1 MLCVDGAREEW
12 ESIKTRAPEGPLE
25 QMAGIVLESL
35 VALRCSKESTGANN
49 RESIAGEALMA
60 RAERDLRASVTIKA
74 GRVQ

>member
-1 MLCVDGAREEW
+1 
-12 ESIKTRAPEGPLE
+12 
-25 QMAGIVLESL
+25 MAGIVLETL
-35 VALRCSKESTGANN
+35 VESTGANN